1 MLGRE
6 GMQDPDRPALVG
18 VRPLDPATGFKA
30 GAHILAKGAE
40 ATLANDQGYISSAIF
55 SPHVGSAIGLAL
67 VKRGPARHG
76 EEVLVWDAVRDAMT
90 PAVLCPPCFVDPE
103 NERLHV

>member
-1 MLGRE
+1 MCIR
-6 GMQDPDRPALVG
+6 DR
-18 VRPLDPATGFKA
+18 
-30 GAHILAKGAE
+30 
-40 ATLANDQGYISSAIF
+40 GYVSSAIF
-55 SPHVGSAIGLAL
+55 SPHVGSTIGLAL
-67 VKRGPARHG
+67 VTRGPARHG